1 MFAGKK
7 YLGAALF
14 FRLVCGRSRYVHDL
28 PKRAQRWHR
37 STVCGVHFA
46 LAAVHTTHALRL
58 TAGDVAFM
66 DVAEEPGDTE
76 RPIEVEDLR
85 LRSSLAWTRANRIVR
100 SDRFV
105 IRRT

>member
-1 MFAGKK
+1 MFAWKK

-46 LAAVHTTHALRL
+46 LAAVHATHALLL
-58 TAGDVAFM
+58 TAGDAVAFM
-66 DVAEEPGDTE
+66 MS
-76 RPIEVEDLR
+76 LR
-85 LRSSLAWTRANRIVR
+85 NRVTR
-100 SDRFV
+100 SDRLKWR
-105 IRRT
+105 IPGR